1 LRNPEFRRLGAF
13 GRACIGRRAPGGR
26 SWATRGLLVGLAAT
40 AAIVATRAAS
50 QEEAP
55 PVKSFEIVASRFKFE
70 PALIEVTEGEEVYL
84 ILRSAD
90 SVHGLEIKELK
101 VKVKI
106 PKGGAPVNTSFVAS
120 RPGTFVVA
128 CSEYCGLGHRNMK
141 ARLVVAPR
149 GAR

>member
-1 LRNPEFRRLGAF
+1 MRNPEFRRLGAF
-13 GRACIGRRAPGGR
+13 GRACIRRRGSGGP
-26 SWATRGLLVGLAAT
+26 SYAKRGFLVGLAAT

-50 QEEAP
+50 PEGALP
-55 PVKSFEIVASRFKFE
+55 IRSFEIVASRFKFE
-70 PALIEVTEGEEVYL
+70 PALIEVTEGEEVNL

-106 PKGGAPVNTSFVAS
+106 PKGGAPVSTSFVAS
-120 RPGTFVVA
+120 KPGTFVVA
-128 CSEYCGLGHRNMK
+128 CSEYCGTGHRNMK

-149 GAR
+149 GDR